1 MHEVAPHKKLIEAP
15 TMGEGAD
22 CESCAHC
29 EWMAMNTL
37 EKLLETLNNP
47 QNEIKIDKNIAQQAQ
62 HSIQKLLDFTEK

>member
-1 MHEVAPHKKLIEAP
+1 
-15 TMGEGAD
+15 MGEGAD

-47 QNEIKIDKNIAQQAQ
+47 QNEIKIDKNAVPLRA
-62 HSIQKLLDFTEK
+62 FCEKYHCPLPQ